1 VANVTRVYR
10 EALDQVMLDETP
22 SSMPDPQ
29 AHYNLEMAFSRG
41 LHTGWFEGINNQ
53 ELVHA
58 RFGKKRGVYLGDVTR
73 IQGDRISEIRCCN
86 VWSY

>member
-1 VANVTRVYR
+1 MANVTRVYR
-10 EALDQVMLDETP
+10 EALDRVMLDVETH
-22 SSMPDPQ
+22 STAESQ

-58 RFGKKRGVYLGDVTR
+58 RFGKSAASIWGM
-73 IQGDRISEIRCCN
+73 
-86 VWSY
+86 